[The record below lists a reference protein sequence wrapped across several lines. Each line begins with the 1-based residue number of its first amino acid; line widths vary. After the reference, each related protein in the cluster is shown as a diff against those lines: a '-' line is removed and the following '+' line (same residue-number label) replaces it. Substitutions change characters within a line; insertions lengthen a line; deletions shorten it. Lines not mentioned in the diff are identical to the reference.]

1 MKPSILFL
9 LALFPLIH
17 TYAQNCQCEDSKL
30 SLKFEPKPG
39 KQLLVCGKK
48 DSTIND
54 RHRII
59 TDVNAIDCTTGETFL
74 GETEGE
80 KFDVKQKADMVQI
93 TSLRYLPVGKHFA
106 WQTTPYLEQDIQM
119 VKDSFA
125 ISANE
130 WKLELAPLSKE
141 EIKAVQKD
149 LKEHAKDYAK
159 MGNAYD
165 NKKLIGKLL
174 VCALHGDKE
183 SETLFENLQEK
194 LGKTYEG
201 DLADAY
207 EDAQNILDFYRESH
221 HLDSDEGDDD

>member
-1 MKPSILFL
+1 MKPSILVLSCFL
-9 LALFPLIH
+9 PLIH
-17 TYAQNCQCEDSKL
+17 VHAQNCQCEDSKL
-30 SLKFEPKPG
+30 SMKFAPKPG
-39 KQLLVCGKK
+39 KELLVCGKK
-48 DSTIND
+48 DSVINEK
-54 RHRII
+54 HRII
-59 TDVNAIDCTTGETFL
+59 TDVNAIDCTSGETFL

-80 KFDVKQKADMVQI
+80 KFDVLMKPDMVKV

-125 ISANE
+125 ISPSE
-130 WKLELAPLSKE
+130 WKIELAPLTKE

-149 LKEHAKDYAK
+149 FKEHTKEYAK
-159 MGNAYD
+159 MTNAYD
-165 NKKLIGKLL
+165 NKKLMGKLL

-201 DLADAY
+201 DLADYY
-207 EDAQNILDFYRESH
+207 EDAQNILDFYKESH
-221 HLDSDEGDDD
+221 HIATDEGDDD